1 MSIETL
7 KEGVLPNNFKFV
19 GTCNY
24 CQGRY
29 KWLLTDAEYVYQLRQ
44 SSTITCPTDGCGKK
58 VSGVP
63 VEIIR

>member
-7 KEGVLPNNFKFV
+7 RAGVLPANFKFV

-24 CQGRY
+24 CEGRF
-29 KWLLTDAEYVYQLRQ
+29 KWNLEDAEYVYQLRTT
-44 SSTITCPTDGCGKK
+44 STISCPTEGCGKK

-63 VEIIR
+63 VEVIR